1 MNIQSIA
8 EGITYTVIAIA
19 GVVLAV
25 WLFIELPWW
34 SVPIVFGIVAFF
46 GFAFLGP
53 AVVAG
58 SYLIAAAIK
67 AIVWLC
73 GRLGRRAA

>member
-34 SVPIVFGIVAFF
+34 SVPLVFGIVAFF

-53 AVVAG
+53 AIVAG
-58 SYLIAAAIK
+58 SYLIAALILSL
-67 AIVWLC
+67 IHI
-73 GRLGRRAA
+73 

>member
-8 EGITYTVIAIA
+8 EGITYTVIALV

-34 SVPIVFGIVAFF
+34 SVPIVFGILAFF
-46 GFAFLGP
+46 GIAFLGP
-53 AVVAG
+53 CVMAG
-58 SYLIAAAIK
+58 SYVIAAIIQAI
-67 AIVWLC
+67 AWLC
-73 GRLGRRAA
+73 GRIGRRRT